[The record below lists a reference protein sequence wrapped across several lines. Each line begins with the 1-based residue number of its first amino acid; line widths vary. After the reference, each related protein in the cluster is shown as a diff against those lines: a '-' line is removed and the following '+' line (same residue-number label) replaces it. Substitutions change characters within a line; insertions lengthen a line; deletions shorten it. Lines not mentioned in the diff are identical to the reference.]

1 MDHGSPSGVTLF
13 NQKGSEPK
21 NFLRATSGGKEGP
34 SPCPAP
40 PRIPQASSADALLLD
55 KSFTFPVPADR
66 GDHGHVVFQAEGNGV
81 QSFAQGSHRE
91 KWIIIKIPV
100 IFQDLEEMLPAKT
113 LCVCVCVCLEW
124 ERGLWNRQDNK
135 ENKEPRWLLDRF
147 FN

>member
-1 MDHGSPSGVTLF
+1 MNSGSPSSVTLVS
-13 NQKGSEPK
+13 QKGSEPK

-55 KSFTFPVPADR
+55 KSFTFPVPAHR
-66 GDHGHVVFQAEGNGV
+66 GDHGHVVFQAGGNGA
-81 QSFAQGSHRE
+81 QSFAQESHRE
-91 KWIIIKIPV
+91 KWIIIKISV

-113 LCVCVCVCLEW
+113 LCVCLEW
-124 ERGLWNRQDNK
+124 ERRLRNRQDNK